1 MTDPYSVLGV
11 SKTSSDAEIKA
22 AYRKLAKE
30 YHPDKGGSH
39 EKFAEINGAYD
50 SIKDANAREKFN
62 EEQASEQAFR
72 NYQSRRPDADPFANF
87 NDLFAQHFGG
97 RNPFTD
103 FKQNSRNQDINITYS
118 VDLEDVFNCAKKNLN
133 INLPNGTQ
141 RAVTIEIPKGVTH
154 GTQIR
159 YQGFGD
165 NTYQGKP
172 GNLVVTFQIKPHT
185 KFRVEEYNVI
195 LPMRLSLKEAM
206 LGTEKVVDTL
216 DKRQLKLHIKSGTQ
230 TGTRLRIPEGGL
242 PQRNSPNGNLYI
254 EVSVI
259 IPSLTEEDLDKTLR
273 DVFN

>member
-1 MTDPYSVLGV
+1 MIDPYSVLGV
-11 SKTSSDAEIKA
+11 GKNSSDSDIKA

-30 YHPDKGGSH
+30 HHPDKGGSH
-39 EKFAEINGAYD
+39 EKFAEINAAYD
-50 SIKDANAREKFN
+50 SIKDADARAKLA
-62 EEQASEQAFR
+62 EEQSFQR
-72 NYQSRRPDADPFANF
+72 YQSNKPQQDPFANF

-97 RNPFTD
+97 QNPFRDNTIN
-103 FKQNSRNQDINITYS
+103 FRTGSRNQDINITYS

-172 GNLVVTFQIKPHT
+172 GNLLVTFQLKPHP

-195 LPMRLSLKEAM
+195 LPLQLSLKEA
-206 LGTEKVVDTL
+206 LFGAEKVVETL

-230 TGTRLRIPEGGL
+230 IGTRLRIPEGGL
-242 PQRNSPNGNLYI
+242 PQPNKPNGNLYI

-259 IPSLTEEDLDKTLR
+259 IPNLTEEDLDKTVR
-273 DVFN
+273 DVFK

>member
-1 MTDPYSVLGV
+1 MIDPYFVLGV
-11 SKTSSDAEIKA
+11 GKNSSDADIKA

-30 YHPDKGGSH
+30 HHPDKGGSH
-39 EKFAEINGAYD
+39 EKFAEINAAYD
-50 SIKDANAREKFN
+50 SIKDADARAKLA
-62 EEQASEQAFR
+62 EEQSFQR
-72 NYQSRRPDADPFANF
+72 YQSNKPRQDPFANF

-97 RNPFTD
+97 QNPFRDNTIN
-103 FKQNSRNQDINITYS
+103 FRTGPRNHDINITYS

-172 GNLVVTFQIKPHT
+172 GNLLVTFQLKPHP

-195 LPMRLSLKEAM
+195 LPLQLSLKEA
-206 LGTEKVVDTL
+206 LFGAEKVVETL

-230 TGTRLRIPEGGL
+230 IGTRLRIPEGGL
-242 PQRNSPNGNLYI
+242 PQPNNPNGNLYI
-254 EVSVI
+254 EVSVS
-259 IPSLTEEDLDKTLR
+259 IPSLTEEDLDKTVR
-273 DVFN
+273 DVFK

>member
-1 MTDPYSVLGV
+1 MIDPYFVLGV
-11 SKTSSDAEIKA
+11 GKNSSDSDIKA

-30 YHPDKGGSH
+30 HHPDKGGSH
-39 EKFAEINGAYD
+39 EKIAEINAAYD
-50 SIKDANAREKFN
+50 SIKDADARAKLA
-62 EEQASEQAFR
+62 EEQSFQR
-72 NYQSRRPDADPFANF
+72 YQSNKSQQDPFANF

-97 RNPFTD
+97 QNPFRDNTIN
-103 FKQNSRNQDINITYS
+103 FRTGPRNQDINITYS

-172 GNLVVTFQIKPHT
+172 GNLLVTFQLKSHP

-195 LPMRLSLKEAM
+195 LPLQLSLKEA
-206 LGTEKVVDTL
+206 LFGAEKVVETL

-230 TGTRLRIPEGGL
+230 IGTRLRIPEGGL
-242 PQRNSPNGNLYI
+242 PQPNKPNGNLYI

-259 IPSLTEEDLDKTLR
+259 IPNLTEEDLDKTVR
-273 DVFN
+273 DVFK

>member
-1 MTDPYSVLGV
+1 MIDPYFVLGV
-11 SKTSSDAEIKA
+11 GKNSSDSDIKA

-30 YHPDKGGSH
+30 HHPDKGGSH
-39 EKFAEINGAYD
+39 EKFAEINAAYD
-50 SIKDANAREKFN
+50 SIKDADARAKLA
-62 EEQASEQAFR
+62 EEQSFQR
-72 NYQSRRPDADPFANF
+72 YQSNKSQQDPFANF

-97 RNPFTD
+97 QNPFRDNTIN
-103 FKQNSRNQDINITYS
+103 FRTGPRNQDINITYS

-172 GNLVVTFQIKPHT
+172 GNLLVTFQLKSHP

-195 LPMRLSLKEAM
+195 LPLQLSLKEA
-206 LGTEKVVDTL
+206 LFGAEKVVETL

-230 TGTRLRIPEGGL
+230 IGTRLRIPEGGL
-242 PQRNSPNGNLYI
+242 PQPNKPNGNLYI

-259 IPSLTEEDLDKTLR
+259 IPNLTEEDLDKTVR
-273 DVFN
+273 DVFK

>member
-1 MTDPYSVLGV
+1 MIDPYSVLGV
-11 SKTSSDAEIKA
+11 GKNSSDSDIKA

-30 YHPDKGGSH
+30 HHPDKGGSH
-39 EKFAEINGAYD
+39 EKFAEINAAYD
-50 SIKDANAREKFN
+50 SIKDADARAKLA
-62 EEQASEQAFR
+62 EEQSFQR
-72 NYQSRRPDADPFANF
+72 YQSNRPQQDPFANF

-97 RNPFTD
+97 QNPFRDNTIN
-103 FKQNSRNQDINITYS
+103 FRTGPRNQDINITYS

-172 GNLVVTFQIKPHT
+172 GNLLVTFQLKSHP

-195 LPMRLSLKEAM
+195 LPLQLSLKEA
-206 LGTEKVVDTL
+206 LFGTEKVVETL

-230 TGTRLRIPEGGL
+230 IGTRLRIPEGGL
-242 PQRNSPNGNLYI
+242 PQPNKPNGNLYI

-259 IPSLTEEDLDKTLR
+259 IPNLTEEDLDKTVR
-273 DVFN
+273 DVFK